1 MTNISETGETLKK
14 RAKVA
19 AREVQH
25 EMASSDLNK
34 GTALILA
41 GSALVFLALLLV
53 VQALIVALAKLGI
66 GAGWASAVVGLL
78 LAWGGVTLIARGE
91 KS

>member
-1 MTNISETGETLKK
+1 
-14 RAKVA
+14 
-19 AREVQH
+19 
-25 EMASSDLNK
+25 MASSDLNK

-53 VQALIVALAKLGI
+53 VQALIVALANLGI